1 MLLTRETIC
10 VGKRFLMNCRFLL
23 LACFDFAVLRRLFFQ
38 SFYRHLYFVF
48 EVLVVLSNVK
58 ARTQ

>member
-1 MLLTRETIC
+1 
-10 VGKRFLMNCRFLL
+10 MNYRVLL
-23 LACFDFAVLRRLFFQ
+23 LACFDFAALRRLFFQ
-38 SFYRHLYFVF
+38 SFNRHLYFVF